1 MEYYKYC
8 PKCGFVYASSIK
20 EVEKCYYCGEPLITT
35 NYEYHFEDL
44 LNGRSVKKTVFNEC
58 VKPNPLFDEDL
69 YNERIGL
76 EKRQAEAT
84 SRMMHKEKLNTL
96 TCPKCGSTAVTTG
109 QRGYSVITGF
119 FGSGQTVNRCGK
131 CGYKWK
137 PKG

>member
-1 MEYYKYC
+1 MSFYRYC
-8 PKCGFVYASSIK
+8 PKCGDVTVSQRDAN
-20 EVEKCYYCGEPLITT
+20 CYYCGEQLVTT
-35 NYEYHFEDL
+35 NYEYRVEDL
-44 LNGRSVKKTVFNEC
+44 FNGSPNYYEKIFNEL
-58 VKPNPLFDEDL
+58 VKPNPLFDEEL
-69 YNERIGL
+69 YNEKTGL

-131 CGYKWK
+131 CGHKWK